1 VRDLWYLVRFFHVV
15 PPVPPMMT
23 GTFVVLTIAAAIAIV
38 ADASASSGAI
48 VPVLVLQAFAA
59 SSGFALPARRGH
71 YDLLFTRG
79 NKPTSI
85 AIAHWAMSISAGI
98 ASWLALALLELVVSG
113 GRSAALLA
121 SGTCV
126 AIFVVS
132 TLPWASGVA
141 LPRFS
146 SGIGWLL
153 LAVTLSTTFSRS
165 VMGEWTASSTRI
177 EELAWPAWSFFVYPI
192 GTIGLNLSRAQ
203 FMAVVPSLTL
213 AIAAM
218 ALACRWI
225 AQRDV
230 PLEAAQ

>member
-79 NKPTSI
+79 NKRTSI

>member
-1 VRDLWYLVRFFHVV
+1 MRDLWYLVRFYHVV

-38 ADASASSGAI
+38 ADASASSGAS
-48 VPVLVLQAFAA
+48 VPILVLQAFAA

-71 YDLLFTRG
+71 YDLLFTRD
-79 NKPTSI
+79 NKRTSI
-85 AIAHWAMSISAGI
+85 AIAHWAMSISTGI

-113 GRSAALLA
+113 GTSAALLA

-126 AIFVVS
+126 AVFVVS
-132 TLPWASGVA
+132 TLPWATGVA

-153 LAVTLSTTFSRS
+153 LAITLSTTFSNP
-165 VMGEWTASSTRI
+165 VMGEWTAPSTRI

-192 GTIGLNLSRAQ
+192 GTIGLHLSRAQ
-203 FMAVVPSLTL
+203 LMAVVPSLTL
-213 AIAAM
+213 AIATM

>member
-177 EELAWPAWSFFVYPI
+177 EELACPAWSFFVYPI